1 MLVAQGVFV
10 AKGVLGLEGVVL
22 ALGRTFGYFFPSLFR
37 FLFFAAFEGMLALLE
52 GRFPS

>member
-22 ALGRTFGYFFPSLFR
+22 ALGRTFGYFFRHFSVFC
-37 FLFFAAFEGMLALLE
+37 FLLLLK
-52 GRFPS
+52 GCLPC